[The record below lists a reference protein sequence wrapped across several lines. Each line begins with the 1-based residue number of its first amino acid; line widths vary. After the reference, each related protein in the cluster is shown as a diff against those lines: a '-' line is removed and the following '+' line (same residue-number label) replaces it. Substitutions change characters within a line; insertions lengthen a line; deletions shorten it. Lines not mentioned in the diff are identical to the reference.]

1 MKFKYKKFKDNKNK
15 NLLMFTILN
24 KEILISMSYRKIIQ
38 ILKNIIRMRF

>member
-24 KEILISMSYRKIIQ
+24 KEILISMSY
-38 ILKNIIRMRF
+38 